1 MKSSNIGGQAVLEGI
16 MMRHGDDYAVAV
28 RKPDG
33 EIFVQKE
40 EYHSVIKWKA
50 LTKIPFIRGVFN
62 FIDSMALGIKTL
74 MFSAEFYEDEE
85 EVKSEK
91 ELTEEEIA
99 KKEKQEKWMMNATV
113 AISVVIAVAVFM
125 VLPYFL
131 SSLLKPLMPSYHL
144 RTLVEGF
151 VRIGIFILYIA
162 LISRMDDIQRTFMY
176 HGAEHKCIN
185 CIEHGLPLTVDNV
198 RISSRQHK
206 RCGTSFLF
214 FVLAIS
220 IILLMLIQVESP
232 LMRVIVRIALIPV
245 IAGISYEV
253 LKLAGRSENPIINLL
268 SRPGLAIQKL
278 TTKEPDDSMIEVA
291 IQAVEA
297 VFDWRAYEAENFKTA
312 EDL

>member
-33 EIFVQKE
+33 KIFVQKE

-62 FIDSMALGIKTL
+62 FIDSMVLGIKTL

>member
-1 MKSSNIGGQAVLEGI
+1 MKSSHIGGQAVIEGI

-62 FIDSMALGIKTL
+62 FIDSMVLGIKTL